1 MLRQSRPRCQAEMVT
16 HHSSPL
22 PLQPMTCSDQARAHL
37 SSSLRAS
44 SLLLRLRPVAIHMW
58 AGMHLWPASA
68 ACSRRCESPV
78 AVELCRSSMA
88 VLWTARRSGNRLSC
102 KLSRCENLAAAASSL
117 WCHRPCEQ
125 NGVRVA
131 M

>member
-44 SLLLRLRPVAIHMW
+44 SLLLRLRPVAIHMGRH
-58 AGMHLWPASA
+58 A
-68 ACSRRCESPV
+68 PV
-78 AVELCRSSMA
+78 ACVCCMFSPM
-88 VLWTARRSGNRLSC
+88 
-102 KLSRCENLAAAASSL
+102 
-117 WCHRPCEQ
+117 
-125 NGVRVA
+125 
-131 M
+131 